1 MIANWLRR
9 EPGFFYDFLGVR
21 TRVSY
26 LLLPEWADGHI
37 FGIPHPGERFLHS
50 RAEWFGL
57 LGAVDEASDRLVAA
71 ELGAGWG
78 PWLVAAHAAARQKG
92 IGEVHLIGVES
103 SVDHAEMMRQHFADN
118 GIDPKAHTIL
128 HAAAAPSDGT
138 AWFPPIDPVVNW
150 GQPAHFMPTAGMPSL
165 SAVSLPTLLRDH
177 LHVDFIHC
185 DIQGSEGEVLPAAI
199 DTLDE
204 KVRRIVVGTHAPE
217 VHDAL
222 LALFR
227 AHGWTLEDQEDW
239 SATDD
244 GTQVWRNPKC

>member
-1 MIANWLRR
+1 MQRRGRSRTAHWHPHRAPTPRSGNPPASNARRVDAACKCHPFPTAPRHANATAMIANWLRR

-57 LGAVDEASDRLVAA
+57 LRAVDEASDRLVAA

-103 SVDHAEMMRQHFADN
+103 SVDHAEMMRQHFVDN
-118 GIDPKAHTIL
+118 GIDPKA
-128 HAAAAPSDGT
+128 
-138 AWFPPIDPVVNW
+138 
-150 GQPAHFMPTAGMPSL
+150 
-165 SAVSLPTLLRDH
+165 
-177 LHVDFIHC
+177 
-185 DIQGSEGEVLPAAI
+185 
-199 DTLDE
+199 
-204 KVRRIVVGTHAPE
+204 
-217 VHDAL
+217 
-222 LALFR
+222 
-227 AHGWTLEDQEDW
+227 
-239 SATDD
+239 
-244 GTQVWRNPKC
+244 